1 MKVKIMVT
9 VFLTS
14 LIAIQPVCTMYTQ
27 DYWPTVEWMRSTPEE
42 FGMDSSILAGVY
54 NYIERNNLEMHSV
67 LIIKDGYIIEESY
80 PHPSYDQDTTHII
93 YSCTKS
99 ITSALIGIA
108 IREGFLTG
116 IDQRI
121 MDIFP
126 DREIANLDAH
136 KQSLTIEHL
145 LTMTSGLEWN
155 EWPGW
160 VAYSD
165 PANTYRSWVVSDDW
179 VQFVLDRPMVK
190 EPGEE
195 FNYNTAVSHLL
206 SAIIQ
211 QVTGI
216 TTLEYA
222 QQHLFEPLGISK
234 LNWPTDPQG
243 VYEGGSSLALTP
255 RDMAKFGYLYLNK
268 GVWDGEQIVP
278 SDWVEESTIGHV
290 SAKSHITGCDYGYQW
305 WIYPNLDMYAGLGY
319 AGQQIFVLPD
329 YNIVIVFTGNNP
341 SFVRHY
347 IRLISDY
354 IIPAEKME
362 LNELAEPLPVLIIF
376 IIPGTL
382 TMIIYRRKMH
392 RFH

>member
-1 MKVKIMVT
+1 MKFKFMVS
-9 VFLTS
+9 VV
-14 LIAIQPVCTMYTQ
+14 LITLHTIQPAQAVYSQ
-27 DYWPTVEWMRSTPEE
+27 DYWPTEKWLSGAPED
-42 FGMDSSILAGVY
+42 FGMDSPILAGIY
-54 NYIERNNLEMHSV
+54 DYIESNDLEMHSV
-67 LIIKDGYIIEESY
+67 VIIKDGYIIEESY
-80 PHPSYDQDTTHII
+80 PHLSYDQDTTHII

-108 IREGFLTG
+108 IREGYLTG
-116 IDQRI
+116 IDQRVL
-121 MDIFP
+121 DFFP
-126 DREIANLDAH
+126 DREITNIDAK
-136 KQSLTIEHL
+136 KQALTIEHL

-179 VQFVLDRPMVK
+179 VQFVLDRSMVK

-211 QVTGI
+211 QATGI
-216 TTLEYA
+216 TTLEFA
-222 QQHLFEPLGISK
+222 QQHLFEPLGINK
-234 LNWPTDPQG
+234 LNWPTGPQG

-268 GVWDGEQIVP
+268 GIWDGEQILP
-278 SDWVEESTIGHV
+278 RDWVEVSTKGQV
-290 SAKSHITGCDYGYQW
+290 SAESHISGCEYGYQW
-305 WIYPNLDMYAGLGY
+305 WIYPNMDMYAGLGY

-347 IRLISDY
+347 IQLISDF
-354 IIPAEKME
+354 IIPAEIME
-362 LNELAEPLPVLIIF
+362 VNELAEPLPVLIIF
-376 IIPGTL
+376 IISGTL
-382 TMIIYRRKMH
+382 TMIIYRKKTH
-392 RFH
+392 KI